1 MTVMGPM
8 SIGRRPTRGLML
20 FVVGALVCVLAFPVV
35 YMALERGSVEAQAG
49 EALMAVVVGPA
60 STDPGLPPVIR
71 VLRCPEWGI
80 RRPTDTIRR

>member
-1 MTVMGPM
+1 MGPM

-71 VLRCPEWGI
+71 VDLAVPGMG
-80 RRPTDTIRR
+80 DTETYGY